1 MKQEPELEFVI
12 VGAGFSGLGMAIA
25 LIREGRRNFVVL
37 EKASAL
43 GGTWRDNTYPGCA
56 CDVPSHLYSFSF
68 EQNPRWSRMFAPQP
82 EIWDYME
89 HCADKYGVRPHL
101 RFNSEVVR
109 CEWDERRSFWRVH
122 TKSGD
127 TYTARY
133 LVFGTG
139 PLSQPSY
146 PELKGMEQFRGRAFH
161 SQRWDHSFDLAGKT
175 LAVIGTGAS
184 AIQLVPQIQPKV
196 KKLHLFQRTPP
207 WIMPKPDRAVSP
219 AVQRVFE
226 KYPVTQRALRNTL
239 WTIMDLRG
247 FGFSA
252 APSILRW
259 TERQCIA
266 HIERQVADPEL
277 RRRLVPDYR
286 AGCKR
291 ILIADDYYPAV
302 ARANVELVTDGIAEL
317 TEGSIVTRD
326 GQERPV
332 DAVIYGTGF
341 RVTDFLAPMTVLG
354 RGGRDLNETWRSGI
368 EGYLGM
374 LVSGYPNF
382 FMLLGPN
389 SGLGH
394 NSIIF
399 MIESQ
404 VHYALELIKGI
415 EARGARVFDV
425 KPREQAAFNARV
437 QERLSKTVWASGCR
451 SWYLDAR
458 GKNTT
463 LWPGVTAEYWLRTRR
478 PSLAHFEL
486 DPEPRLTTF
495 TKGQTA
501 TA

>member
-1 MKQEPELEFVI
+1 MKQEPELEFVV
-12 VGAGFSGLGMAIA
+12 VGAGFAGLGMAIA
-25 LIREGRRNFVVL
+25 LLREGLRDFVVL

-56 CDVPSHLYSFSF
+56 CDVPSHLYSYSF
-68 EQNPRWSRMFAPQP
+68 EQNPKWSRLFAPQQ

-89 HCADKYGVRPHL
+89 RCADKYGVRGHL

-122 TKSGD
+122 TKSGEA
-127 TYTARY
+127 YTARY

-146 PELKGMEQFRGRAFH
+146 PAIKGMDEFRGRAFH
-161 SQRWDHSFDLAGKT
+161 SQRWDHSFDVSDKT
-175 LAVIGTGAS
+175 VALIGTGAS
-184 AIQLVPQIQPKV
+184 AIQIVPQIQPKV

-219 AVQRVFE
+219 AMQRVFE

-239 WTIMDLRG
+239 WTLMDLRG
-247 FGFSA
+247 FGFSV

-266 HIERQVADPEL
+266 HIERQVGDPEL
-277 RRRLVPDYR
+277 QKRLVPDYR

-302 ARANVELVTDGIAEL
+302 SKPNVELVTDGITEL
-317 TEGSIVTRD
+317 REHSVVTND
-326 GQERPV
+326 GRERQV

-341 RVTDFLAPMTVLG
+341 RVTDFLSPMTVLG
-354 RGGRDLNETWRSGI
+354 RGGRDLNDAWRNGI
-368 EGYLGM
+368 EGYMGM

-394 NSIIF
+394 SSMIF

-404 VHYALELIKGI
+404 VHYALEVIKGLT
-415 EARGARVFDV
+415 ARGAKAFDV

-437 QERLSKTVWASGCR
+437 QERLSKTVWATGCR
-451 SWYLDAR
+451 SWYLDANGR
-458 GKNTT
+458 NTT
-463 LWPGVTAEYWLRTRR
+463 VWPGITAEYWLRTRR
-478 PSLAHFEL
+478 PTFQHLDL

-495 TKGQTA
+495 SKGHTA